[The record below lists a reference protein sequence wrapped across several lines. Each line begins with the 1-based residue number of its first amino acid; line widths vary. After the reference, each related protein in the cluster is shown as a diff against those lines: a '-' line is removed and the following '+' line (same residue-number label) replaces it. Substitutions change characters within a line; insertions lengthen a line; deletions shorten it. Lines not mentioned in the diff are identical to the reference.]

1 MDPSARTLRKKARVM
16 LRTGFILS
24 RNADVVWFLAL
35 PYFALAAALACQE
48 WLPAVAMASVAL
60 WITIPHH
67 FATWVRAY
75 GIAEDR
81 QRWKGRLILGPIVIF
96 SMALIGLK
104 WAPITMLLLAMLWDK
119 QHALMQQH
127 GFARI
132 YDFKAQTGAATTGR
146 FDLILNWVLFANLFL
161 TSPIFTPVWLRELYR
176 LHLPLSAKGVLL
188 LQQFSWTV
196 TVCYVLV
203 YAGHLCWSLRR
214 GCLLNPIKYLFLA
227 SSYFLWYFAAWQT
240 ASVLVYGIASQIMHG
255 CQYTVISYWYTRKRT
270 ERAGDLASWAATLV
284 RPAHWRIFLT
294 GCAFYAVV
302 YQLLIGQSLE
312 DFGFGAL
319 QLQEQ
324 YSAPI
329 RYLAVNRMDSR
340 AAYDLFAA
348 ALVEFT
354 SLTHFYLDSF
364 IWKVSDT
371 RTQEGL

>member
-1 MDPSARTLRKKARVM
+1 M

-24 RNADVVWFLAL
+24 RNADVVWFLLL

-48 WLPAVAMASVAL
+48 WLPAVAVASVAL

-67 FATWVRAY
+67 FATWLRAY

-96 SMALIGLK
+96 AMALIGLR
-104 WAPITMLLLAMLWDK
+104 WAPITVLILAILWDK

-132 YDFKAQTGAATTGR
+132 YDFKAKTGAAWTGR
-146 FDLILNWVLFANLFL
+146 FDLILNWVLFSNLFL

-176 LHLPLSAKGVLL
+176 LHLPLSAEGVRVI
-188 LQQFSWTV
+188 QQISWSVTLGYALIYAGQLWWTV
-196 TVCYVLV
+196 RQ
-203 YAGHLCWSLRR
+203 GDQ
-214 GCLLNPIKYLFLA
+214 LNPIKYLFLA
-227 SSYFLWYFAAWQT
+227 SSYFLWYYAAWHT
-240 ASVLVYGIASQIMHG
+240 ASVLVYAIAGQIMHG
-255 CQYTVISYWYTRKRT
+255 CQYIVISYWYTRKRT
-270 ERAGDLASWAATLV
+270 ERCGDLTSWAASLV
-284 RPAHWRIFLT
+284 RPAHLRLFLV
-294 GCAFYAVV
+294 GCAFYAFV

-329 RYLAVNRMDSR
+329 RYLAVSQMDSR
-340 AAYDLFAA
+340 VAYDLFAA

-354 SLTHFYLDSF
+354 SLTHYYLDSF
-364 IWKVSDT
+364 IWKVSDART
-371 RTQEGL
+371 REGL